1 LPFPVNPLA
10 LSQRKSQLEHLAD
23 AAAIDAA
30 TLDDIQS
37 LAAQLRSEDVV
48 PIFGAGAS
56 YDCGVR
62 LANHIGEDLKNEY
75 LADPSFDPHQ
85 AVSSNLGE
93 VAEAIAQVKG
103 DLAAVEAIGL
113 DRPDLWPAVSGVSE
127 HYCAYRSLSR
137 LAREGEFGQ
146 ALGFNYDCNTEAG
159 LLSEGFRR
167 AGGHTSTGHHW
178 EDYVHVV
185 TDAQSSVATG
195 RRGLAYFKA
204 HGCAATFREKL
215 PHEGAVAARRIV
227 LQEKDLTTWHGRPW
241 AEAAFRNLASNHI
254 LLLIGFSGGDPT
266 VTGALIE
273 TLTEV
278 YQAAPPAGVP
288 RVIVLDHSP
297 NTVPL
302 KRLVKLGLG
311 GGTPAPAMITSID
324 TSVCS
329 VTCVLTLLL
338 AETLALRL
346 DGALAASGLTL
357 STDQDARLAELII
370 SLPLMLRWTY
380 LLTAGQ
386 SSDFLQRAMLEQSAA
401 NGYVPL
407 SNDLSTTVRLL
418 GARRQLR
425 QHLGHPLPETLV
437 EALRHDGFVMG
448 SGIVYLP
455 LDADHDQ
462 LRGICGPGGR
472 MNAIRGDLNVPSL
485 DAALVA
491 TRGPM
496 THGVHVRTGA
506 EVEVR

>member
-1 LPFPVNPLA
+1 MAFPINPLA
-10 LSQRKSQLEHLAD
+10 PSQRKSQLEHLAD
-23 AAAIDAA
+23 AARVDAA

-37 LAAQLRSEDVV
+37 LAAQLRAEDVV
-48 PIFGAGAS
+48 PILGAGAS

-62 LANHIGEDLKNEY
+62 LANDIGEDLRNEY

-85 AVSSNLGE
+85 PVASNLGK

-127 HYCAYRSLSR
+127 HYCAYRPLSR

-178 EDYVHVV
+178 QDYLHVV
-185 TDAQSSVATG
+185 TDAQSSVDTG
-195 RRGLAYFKA
+195 RRGLDYFKA

-215 PHEGAVAARRIV
+215 PYEGEAAARRIV
-227 LQEKDLTTWHGRPW
+227 LQEKDLTTWQDRAW
-241 AEAAFRNLASNHI
+241 AEAAFRNLATNHI
-254 LLLIGFSGGDPT
+254 LLLIGFSGSDPT

-273 TLTEV
+273 TLTQV
-278 YQAAPPAGVP
+278 YEAEPPPGVP
-288 RVIVLDHSP
+288 RVIVVDHSP
-297 NTVPL
+297 HTLELN
-302 KRLVKLGLG
+302 RLVNLGLG
-311 GGTPAPAMITSID
+311 GGTPAPGLITRID

-338 AETLALRL
+338 AETLALTL
-346 DGALAASGLTL
+346 NGALAASGLALTNH
-357 STDQDARLAELII
+357 DARLAELII

-386 SSDFLQRAMLEQSAA
+386 SSDFLQRAMLEQSAV

-407 SNDLSTTVRLL
+407 SNDLATTVRLL

-425 QHLGHPLPETLV
+425 QQLGHPVAETLV
-437 EALRHDGFVMG
+437 DASRHDGFVMG
-448 SGIVYLP
+448 SGVVYLP
-455 LDADHDQ
+455 VDADHDQ

-472 MNAIRGDLNVPSL
+472 MNAIRGDLNLPSL

-506 EVEVR
+506 DVGVR